1 MKLPTIEGPPD
12 SHEPKRPL
20 GRSLLWF
27 AGLWVAGLVTVATVA
42 YALRALI
49 L

>member
-1 MKLPTIEGPPD
+1 MKLPTIEGPPEED
-12 SHEPKRPL
+12 EPHRPL

-27 AGLWVAGLVTVATVA
+27 AGLWVAGLVTVAVVA